1 MRDDDTTLVNS
12 ILFLGVLISLAVLF
26 YFIKLNH
33 DKTIEG
39 LESKKLRKEIIVKI
53 APRYKLK
60 KLSHCLTM

>member
-39 LESKKLRKEIIVKI
+39 LSKIKEK
-53 APRYKLK
+53 R
-60 KLSHCLTM
+60 